1 MNRKISYTPEDF
13 NCVTELDTGRY
24 ARCGVVNANKLSAR
38 GSTISS
44 NNLVNRGTWHNGQ
57 SIRIGRGYVQN
68 DQTFNQRTDFV
79 TSENSMWFDIDIDKS
94 YLVQF
99 GISNMYAEI
108 KGNIGTDYIAEMIW
122 FPVNAYKQPGDS
134 HYEIGG
140 TAPSNPY
147 YGMVWIQ
154 TVSNIDLTP
163 QYVKSYNGVD
173 WDTVGDYS
181 TDTNIQVNNIP
192 NSFISANDTCKF
204 IVRATWQMRYNHT
217 STPREVALFVYP
229 EGETITPLCKSPVIK
244 FYNKPNTTLPIG
256 PLDPSYF
263 DPTNII
269 TTVAITSEEIVMEV
283 EAGSCAD
290 IPAFNF
296 ENTMTLEVTN
306 TVSIDYGAT
315 SNAWI
320 IAPDNLPRWL
330 NGTGNITITQPG
342 TYTILGPGE
351 TLPNTPEIIAWLSSQ
366 GYPAYS
372 QISNLPGTIQDPK
385 FTGTLGLV
393 NITSWGDIFTGSNIG
408 KQMFKSVTGDFDVP
422 PNQFVLSLEQTFQDC
437 AQFTDSNGNMDS
449 WLVNAVSNMTDTFNG
464 CSVFNGQIGSWNV
477 TQAVNMD
484 RMFKNCTLFNQP
496 LPWYTA
502 SAQTMSYMFE
512 GATNYNQN
520 IAIWDTS
527 DVTTMA
533 GMFKDASNFD
543 QNISN
548 WNVINIPVQPQD
560 FDTNTPATWTLYE
573 KPWWGSTGAPAGPFV
588 VLDILTP
595 DVVVRCR
602 NATNFKIFDQYKS
615 LVRTVNYTY
624 QGYRLDIPLEQG
636 LNIIFGQVG
645 GVSILGKNNFD
656 AIDELD
662 FRKGTKLKNGYRI
675 NYDNPFQQDNIDRT
689 DMEKQ
694 PRIDN
699 FSYQDSNDFRDYAS
713 STFVTTI
720 GLEYAVPTINNWGG
734 NNQFLENMP
743 QIFSNFWNGAFAG
756 MGSLPSDLPGNLTF
770 RDSDLAFAKC
780 FESCWN
786 LPGKAITDTWSI
798 PNRTNFDL
806 TGFCRWSSDCTGADH
821 LLKRIISQAD
831 TVDLTGAFVNTNI
844 SALDFSSNTDTSTK
858 VTSFEGAYVHCNLD
872 TTTGHLTNLDMTDLT
887 TMKGMFA
894 FANGTVGNNFVEAWR
909 PDTQSLTDMSYTF
922 ANCNVVPTNMTTT
935 GNIWN
940 VSKVINM
947 TSAFMFSKFPDT
959 INDWDLAS
967 LGNYEN
973 TYNVNAYPFTKPYMR
988 NTGSWGLFLGATG
1001 NPTSI
1006 TGWDLHGP
1014 TEFRYD
1020 PASWAKNGYGVD
1032 DTGVAVGGYTDG
1044 GIQLFQHYPGR
1055 TYPSGDYTGVYHIH
1069 DLCPAWFALTP
1080 DFNSDISD
1088 WQVDNTSDVAGNVSY
1103 LRDYTF
1109 AWAPNFDQTI
1119 DWYFPPTDY
1128 VALGYYN
1135 TNARDLV
1142 EGDPSTDPDW
1152 SLLRKYYF
1160 DFNQTNEK
1168 VGTGVS
1174 YARNSWRKD
1183 MRSVYFAGTTPVYKW
1198 QNTFT
1203 GSAWNNG
1210 SSSIPTIAATHMS
1223 STFRDSDI
1231 DSAITIRKPMYG
1243 TGHYTRLFE
1252 GTINW
1257 TGDKQMVWEMQ
1268 NRVDDA
1274 TLINP
1279 TYHSI
1284 YADRMFKNSTYNGT
1298 MTEANWKWF
1307 WYNISNTQGY
1317 TLQLTGHDNLLTG
1330 WANVSQRDN
1339 IANVSTRPTPTLVN
1353 DGLWDNRPIYDGTVT
1368 WTNTFVTDYDAMIT
1382 HGGNFGSPTD
1392 TIRPPTIQENDF
1404 LGGSSYAPVSRQAW
1418 CGGHI
1423 PMDSSDPYYRYPWN
1437 PAETRNLRE
1446 MFAGNTVFNQ
1456 DLSDFVTRWCVVPGA
1471 YQTTGSNWDTVGYF
1485 TQSQKP
1491 FNRSSW
1497 YSAGSTFNDNG
1508 HTYNNFGDQYYA
1520 LGGAGN
1526 KYQKPDVTEMT
1537 YVRDLATVDLSSV
1550 YQSFPTT
1557 INVIHHPQDFANAA
1571 PNMDITKYPK
1581 VIYNNNNSNS
1591 WYDIP
1596 TVESKLN
1603 TNNFDVTTN
1612 VATAIR
1618 RNVLPGNW
1626 PYGTTWQGD
1635 Y

>member
-1 MNRKISYTPEDF
+1 MNRKITYTPEDF

-99 GISNMYAEI
+99 GITNMYAEI
-108 KGNIGTDYIAEMIW
+108 KGNIGTDYIAELIW

-134 HYEIGG
+134 HFEIGG
-140 TAPSNPY
+140 TAPANPY
-147 YGMVWIQ
+147 YGQVWIQ

-163 QYVKSYNGVD
+163 SYAKSYNGVD
-173 WDTVGDYS
+173 WDTVADYS
-181 TDTNIQVNNIP
+181 TDSSIQVNNIP
-192 NSFISANDTCKF
+192 NTFISANDTCKF
-204 IVRATWQMRYNHT
+204 IVRATWQMRYDHT
-217 STPREVALFVYP
+217 SIPREVALFVYP

-244 FYNKPNTTLPIG
+244 FYNKPNTTMPIG
-256 PLDPSYF
+256 ALDPSYF
-263 DPTNII
+263 DPTNVI
-269 TTVAITSEEIVMEV
+269 TQVAITSEEIVMEV

-290 IPAFNF
+290 IPGFNF
-296 ENTMTLEVTN
+296 QNTMTLEVTN
-306 TVSIDYGAT
+306 TVKIDYGAT

-320 IAPDNLPRWL
+320 IAPDNLPRWM
-330 NGTGNITITQPG
+330 NGTGNVTIAQPG

-366 GYPAYS
+366 GYPPYAEV
-372 QISNLPGTIQDPK
+372 SNLPGTIQDPK

-393 NITSWGDIFTGSNIG
+393 DISSWGSIFTGANIG
-408 KQMFKSVTGDFDVP
+408 EQMFKSVTGDFDVP
-422 PNQFVLSLEQTFQDC
+422 PNQFMLSLKQTFQDC
-437 AQFTDSNGNMDS
+437 AQFTDANLNMDS
-449 WLVNAVSNMTDTFNG
+449 WLVNAVSDMTDTFNG

-496 LPWYTA
+496 LPWYTDR
-502 SAQTMSYMFE
+502 AQTMSYMFQ
-512 GATNYNQN
+512 GATNFNQN
-520 IAIWDTS
+520 IAIWDTA
-527 DVTTMA
+527 DVTTMT

-573 KPWWGSTGAPAGPFV
+573 KPWWGSAGAPAGPFV
-588 VLDILTP
+588 VLDILTT

-602 NATNFKIFDQYKS
+602 NATNFKVFDANKS

-645 GVSILGKNNFD
+645 GVSIMGLNNTD
-656 AIDELD
+656 TVDELN
-662 FRKGTKLKNGYRI
+662 FRKGTTLKNGYRI
-675 NYDNPFQQDNIDRT
+675 NFDNPFQQDNIDRT
-689 DMEKQ
+689 DMAEQ

-699 FSYQDSNDFRDYAS
+699 FLYQDSTDFEAYAS

-720 GLEYAVPTINNWGG
+720 GLQYGVPSINNWGG

-770 RDSDLAFAKC
+770 RDSDQAFTRC

-786 LPGKAITDTWSI
+786 LPGKSVTDTWSI

-806 TGFCRWSSDCTGADH
+806 TAFCRWSSDCTGADH
-821 LLKRIISQAD
+821 LLKRLIAQAD

-844 SALDFSSNTDTSTK
+844 TALDFSSNTDTTTK
-858 VTSFEGAYVHCNLD
+858 VTSFEGAYAHCNTD
-872 TTTGHLTNLDMTDLT
+872 TLTGHLTDLDMTDLT
-887 TMKGMFA
+887 TIKGMFA
-894 FANGTVGNNFVEAWR
+894 FANGTVGNNFVESWR

-922 ANCNVVPTNMTTT
+922 ANCDVVPSNMTTV

-940 VSKVINM
+940 VTNVINM

-959 INDWDLAS
+959 INDWDLAKV
-967 LGNYEN
+967 GNYQN
-973 TYNVNAYPFTKPYMR
+973 IYSVNAYPNNKPYMR
-988 NTGSWGLFLGATG
+988 NTGTWGLFLGATG
-1001 NPTSI
+1001 NPTSM

-1020 PASWAKNGYGVD
+1020 PTTWAKNGYGVD
-1032 DTGVAVGGYTDG
+1032 DTSVAVGGYTDG

-1055 TYPSGDYTGVYHIH
+1055 TYPSGDYTSIYHIH

-1080 DFNSDISD
+1080 NFNSDISD
-1088 WQVDNTSDVAGNVSY
+1088 WQVDNTSDQAGYVSY

-1109 AWAPNFDQTI
+1109 AWAASFNQTI

-1128 VALGYYN
+1128 VALGFIN
-1135 TNARDLV
+1135 PDVRDLV
-1142 EGDPSTDPDW
+1142 EGDPGSSDTDW
-1152 SLLRKYYF
+1152 SLRDTYYSAP
-1160 DFNQTNEK
+1160 NVEK
-1168 VGTGVS
+1168 QGTGVNWN
-1174 YARNSWRKD
+1174 RNPLRKD
-1183 MRSVYFAGTTPVYKW
+1183 MRSVYYSGITPVYKW

-1210 SSSIPTIAATHMS
+1210 GSSIPSIAATHMS

-1231 DSAITIRKPMYG
+1231 DSALTIRKPIYG

-1252 GTINW
+1252 GTIDW
-1257 TGDKQMVWEMQ
+1257 TGDKQIVWQMQ
-1268 NRVDDA
+1268 NRIDDTDLA
-1274 TLINP
+1274 NIF
-1279 TYHSI
+1279 YHSI

-1307 WYNISNTQGY
+1307 WFNITNYLGFSHMKEGMDHLY
-1317 TLQLTGHDNLLTG
+1317 SG
-1330 WANVSQRDN
+1330 WTSYAQRTTTITSGSQ
-1339 IANVSTRPTPTLVN
+1339 ILVN
-1353 DGLWDNRPIYDGTVT
+1353 DGFYATKNIYTNGMTGTGLYLMHDGSSKTVIRGGQYGTPNDNE
-1368 WTNTFVTDYDAMIT
+1368 
-1382 HGGNFGSPTD
+1382 
-1392 TIRPPTIQENDF
+1392 RPPPGQKNDF
-1404 LGGSSYAPVSRQAW
+1404 LGGSTFAPVSRQAW

-1423 PMDSSDPYYRYPWN
+1423 PMDSVDPNHTFPYN

-1446 MFAGNTVFNQ
+1446 MFMGNTVFNQ
-1456 DLSDFVTRWCVVPGA
+1456 DLSDFRTRWHAIPGA
-1471 YQTTGSNWDTVGYF
+1471 AVGPNDANNWDTYF
-1485 TQSQKP
+1485 YPSGDYKP
-1491 FNRSSW
+1491 YNRSFGGVS
-1497 YSAGSTFNDNG
+1497 YRDDNLNG
-1508 HTYNNFGDQYYA
+1508 HTYNNFGDQYPAEA
-1520 LGGAGN
+1520 LGGNGN
-1526 KYQKPDVTEMT
+1526 KFQKPDVSEMT
-1537 YVRDLATVDLSSV
+1537 YVRTYAYTNGQTLN
-1550 YQSFPTT
+1550 Y
-1557 INVIHHPQDFANAA
+1557 IHHPQNFATNATNLTNKNYYPAVIVFDALRWRLIGDFETDLDNITGTPDNNQLPTYGLCLPNYPHNA
-1571 PNMDITKYPK
+1571 MYQ
-1581 VIYNNNNSNS
+1581 
-1591 WYDIP
+1591 
-1596 TVESKLN
+1596 
-1603 TNNFDVTTN
+1603 
-1612 VATAIR
+1612 
-1618 RNVLPGNW
+1618 PG
-1626 PYGTTWQGD
+1626 GD